1 MSRAWVI
8 PGIVTVTAAI
18 AAGMWWN
25 RPDETAVHS
34 SATPPAE
41 QAAAATPAPPAAN
54 GRPIPEDSVLVTFED
69 GTGIPIHVAFVL
81 PMPAPVNRSLP
92 AREQYAI
99 LRPLADAGDP
109 VAARTLYEL
118 LDQCL
123 TAANSN
129 AQTRLHCEGVT
140 AEQMAE
146 SLEWLQRAMQG
157 GDHVAGQRWATRL
170 GQSQEGFEAWEVR
183 WRQGDP
189 HALLALSRHYERGVP
204 ASTGGVPD
212 PVRAHAYRLVDFY
225 VREAVY
231 SKFQG
236 LQSMRSRHAD
246 EIRSAGGRLNPQQ
259 YAEAQALAKE
269 ILSANRNCC
278 RGMW

>member
-1 MSRAWVI
+1 VI
-8 PGIVTVTAAI
+8 AGIVT
-18 AAGMWWN
+18 
-25 RPDETAVHS
+25 
-34 SATPPAE
+34 
-41 QAAAATPAPPAAN
+41 AAAAGAAVLWWSRPEPMPAVSPETPQAGKPGVSSQAPPPAPEAPA
-54 GRPIPEDSVLVTFED
+54 PEDSVLVAFED
-69 GTGIPIHVAFVL
+69 GTAIPIRVAFVWPL
-81 PMPAPVNRSLP
+81 PAPVDRSLP

-99 LRPLADAGDP
+99 LRPLAEGGDA

-123 TAANSN
+123 AAANSN

-140 AEQMAE
+140 AEQMAG
-146 SLEWLQRAMQG
+146 SLDWLQRASQG
-157 GDHVAGQRWATRL
+157 GDYIAGQRWAARL
-170 GQSQEGFEAWEVR
+170 GHSQEGFEAWEAR

-212 PVRAHAYRLVDFY
+212 PVRAHAYRLVDFH

-236 LQSMRSRHAD
+236 LQTMRTLHAD
-246 EIRSAGGRLNPQQ
+246 QVRLAGGTLNPQQ
-259 YAEAQALAKE
+259 HAQAQALAKE
-269 ILSANRNCC
+269 ILSSNRNCC

>member
-1 MSRAWVI
+1 M
-8 PGIVTVTAAI
+8 P
-18 AAGMWWN
+18 
-25 RPDETAVHS
+25 EQ
-34 SATPPAE
+34 PA
-41 QAAAATPAPPAAN
+41 
-54 GRPIPEDSVLVTFED
+54 PEDSVLVKFED
-69 GTGIPIHVAFVL
+69 GTEISIRVAFVWPL
-81 PMPAPVNRSLP
+81 PAPVNRSLP

-99 LRPLADAGDP
+99 LRPLADAGDA

-123 TAANSN
+123 AVANAN

-146 SLEWLQRAMQG
+146 SLDWLMRADKG
-157 GDHVAGQRWATRL
+157 GDYIAGQRWATRL
-170 GQSQEGFEAWEVR
+170 GYSQEGFEAWEGR

-212 PVRAHAYRLVDFY
+212 PVRAHAYRLVDFH

-236 LQSMRSRHAD
+236 LQTMRTLHAD
-246 EIRSAGGRLNPQQ
+246 QVRLAGGNLNPQQ
-259 YAEAQALAKE
+259 HAEAQALAQR
-269 ILSANRNCC
+269 ILAENPSCC

>member
-1 MSRAWVI
+1 MA
-8 PGIVTVTAAI
+8 
-18 AAGMWWN
+18 
-25 RPDETAVHS
+25 
-34 SATPPAE
+34 
-41 QAAAATPAPPAAN
+41 
-54 GRPIPEDSVLVTFED
+54 EDSVVVTFED
-69 GTGIPIHVAFVL
+69 GTAIPIRVAFVWPL
-81 PMPAPVNRSLP
+81 PAPVDRSLP

-99 LRPLADAGDP
+99 LRPLADAGDA

-123 TAANSN
+123 EAANSN
-129 AQTRLHCEGVT
+129 ARTRLHCEGVT

-146 SLEWLQRAMQG
+146 SLDWLQRADQG
-157 GDHVAGQRWATRL
+157 GDYIAGHRWAARL
-170 GQSQEGFEAWEVR
+170 GDSQEGFEAWETR

-212 PVRAHAYRLVDFY
+212 PVRAHAYRLADFY

-236 LQSMRSRHAD
+236 LQTMRTLHAD
-246 EIRSAGGRLNPQQ
+246 EVRSAGGRLNPQQ
-259 YAEAQALAKE
+259 HAEAQALAQD
-269 ILSANRNCC
+269 ILSSNRNCC

>member
-1 MSRAWVI
+1 MI
-8 PGIVTVTAAI
+8 PGFVAVAAAV
-18 AAGMWWN
+18 AASVWWN
-25 RPDETAVHS
+25 RPDKTTTDS
-34 SATPPAE
+34 SAP
-41 QAAAATPAPPAAN
+41 PPAAEPAAAQLPPPAATE
-54 GRPIPEDSVLVTFED
+54 RPMPEDTVLVKFED
-69 GTGIPIHVAFVL
+69 GTAIPIRVAFVWPL
-81 PMPAPVNRSLP
+81 PAPVNRSLP

-99 LRPLADAGDP
+99 LRPLADAGDA

-123 TAANSN
+123 AAANSN
-129 AQTRLHCEGVT
+129 AQTRLHCEGIS

-146 SLEWLQRAMQG
+146 SLDWLMRADKG
-157 GDHVAGQRWATRL
+157 GDYIAGQRWATRL
-170 GQSQEGFEAWEVR
+170 GHSQEGFEAWEAR

-204 ASTGGVPD
+204 ESTGGVPD

-236 LQSMRSRHAD
+236 LQTQRTMHAD

-259 YAEAQALAKE
+259 HAEAQALAQR
-269 ILSANRNCC
+269 ILSENPACC